1 MQATLTENSITAAV
15 EQRYTTLEHR
25 ICLQKNACKA
35 KLATM
40 ERKLLH
46 LSDVIDGTIVGVLLR
61 LRVVVC
67 QILSFGDC
75 TSGWFVTKYV

>member
-1 MQATLTENSITAAV
+1 
-15 EQRYTTLEHR
+15 
-25 ICLQKNACKA
+25 
-35 KLATM
+35 M

-46 LSDVIDGTIVGVLLR
+46 LSDVIDATIVGVLLR

-75 TSGWFVTKYV
+75 TSGWFVTKYVLA